1 MQKFTLTRNNEEP
14 PFNTYRALIDVYV
27 HRSFKV
33 CSTEDSIKKGKIK
46 TIVKDEKYANDTIQK
61 FIDKEIAKYNRLQQA

>member
-1 MQKFTLTRNNEEP
+1 MQKFTLARNNEP

-33 CSTEDSIKKGKIK
+33 CSTEDIIKKGKIK
-46 TIVKDEKYANDTIQK
+46 TIVKDENTPMTQYRNLLTKK
-61 FIDKEIAKYNRLQQA
+61 